1 MTDQTPTPDTTTDGE
16 QGGGPETGAGY
27 VFGQTFDVRPVIY
40 AIDAGLA
47 MFEGDIV
54 LGTVEQM
61 AERTAL
67 VEGPAAAR
75 LAGLASDEP
84 HVLSSVSIPA
94 GEARWP
100 DGVVPY
106 EFDPA
111 LPEAQRTA
119 ATDAVAHW
127 NTHSRLC
134 MVARDATNAA
144 EFADF
149 LRYSLGGGCSSSVGR
164 QGGAQIVSLGSGC
177 FFGQA
182 VHETGH
188 SIGLWHEQSRED
200 RDHFVRI
207 AFENVEEA
215 QRHNFDQHI
224 TDGDDVGPY
233 DYGSI
238 MHYPATAFSTNGQ
251 PTIVPLQPNVTI
263 GQRSALSAGDRAGV
277 RAMYPQLEPSNA
289 NTWVGDFTGDGQAD
303 LLYYLRSRRTWYLG
317 SWAAGSL
324 AWTQVGETGGFG
336 QVGDGR
342 PFWVGDFD
350 GDGADELLCYFPG
363 AGDWWLGDVSG
374 TQLTWSMVGN
384 TQKQF
389 GQVFDGRPFYPGR
402 FSGADATELLFYSP
416 TDHNW
421 WLGSWSGTGLSWTFA
436 GNTEGGANRLFWV
449 GDFGADGQ
457 DILLMYVPGDGNWWE
472 GMYSAGQL
480 QWWQVGNT
488 LGAARTAA
496 ATAAPPGTG
505 ILAQI
510 QTLQSQLRAGAA
522 ERGPLVR
529 QILTRRAELA
539 SVRRQDDLTAAQPPT
554 TWPNLGQVADGRP
567 FYLGRFSQTDRIEVL
582 FYSPGDSNWWL
593 GTLGDELAWTFAG
606 NTLSIGKLTDGRPLW
621 VGDFDGDGRDDLL
634 MYAPAEGVWWV
645 AAHTDG
651 QLKWAPAGTTPTFGN
666 VADGRPTWTGSFNR
680 KGQDQLF
687 SYLSADGHCWLGGYD
702 GTTLGWTLAATF
714 EA

>member
-1 MTDQTPTPDTTTDGE
+1 MTDQAPTRDGE

-27 VFGQTFDVRPVIY
+27 VFGQTFDVRPVTY
-40 AIDAGLA
+40 AIEDGVA

-61 AERTAL
+61 AERTAQ
-67 VEGPAAAR
+67 VDR
-75 LAGLASDEP
+75 LAGLAGDGP
-84 HVLSSVSIPA
+84 DVLSSVAIPA
-94 GEARWP
+94 GTARWP

-111 LPEAQRTA
+111 LPDAQRAA
-119 ATDAVAHW
+119 ATEAIAHW
-127 NTHSRLC
+127 NTQTRLSL
-134 MVARDATNAA
+134 VARDATNAA
-144 EFADF
+144 EFPDF
-149 LRYSLGGGCSSSVGR
+149 LRYSLGGGCSSAVGR
-164 QGGAQIVSLGSGC
+164 QGGAQTVSLGSGC

-200 RDHFVRI
+200 RDSFVRI
-207 AFENVEEA
+207 AFENVDPA

-277 RAMYPQLEPSNA
+277 RAIYPQLEPSTANA
-289 NTWVGDFTGDGQAD
+289 WAGDFTGDGQAD

-324 AWTQVGETGGFG
+324 AWTQVGKTDDFG

-363 AGDWWLGDVSG
+363 EGDWWLGDVAG
-374 TQLTWSMVGN
+374 TELTWSRVGN

-389 GQVFDGRPFYPGR
+389 GQVFDGRPFYSGR
-402 FSGADATELLFYSP
+402 FSGGDATELLFYSP
-416 TDHNW
+416 ADRNW
-421 WLGSWSGTGLSWTFA
+421 WLGSWTGTGLSWTLA

-457 DILLMYVPGDGNWWE
+457 DVLLMYVPADGSWWE
-472 GMYSAGQL
+472 GMYSAGHL
-480 QWWQVGNT
+480 GWWQVGT
-488 LGAARTAA
+488 S
-496 ATAAPPGTG
+496 P
-505 ILAQI
+505 
-510 QTLQSQLRAGAA
+510 
-522 ERGPLVR
+522 
-529 QILTRRAELA
+529 
-539 SVRRQDDLTAAQPPT
+539 
-554 TWPNLGQVADGRP
+554 PNLGQVADGRP
-567 FYLGRFSQTDRIEVL
+567 FYLGRFSQTERVEVL
-582 FYSPGDSNWWL
+582 YYSPRDLNWWL
-593 GTLGDELAWTFAG
+593 GTLGDDELTWTLAG
-606 NTLSIGKLTDGRPLW
+606 NTEGGASQRFW

-634 MYAPAEGVWWV
+634 AYAPADGVWRV

-651 QLKWAPAGTTPTFGN
+651 QLKWAPAGTTPPFGTIT
-666 VADGRPTWTGSFNR
+666 DGRPTWTGSFTR

-687 SYLSADGHCWLGGYD
+687 SYSARDGHCWLGGYD
-702 GTTLGWTLAATF
+702 GTALGWTLAATF